1 MVNLKEV
8 LRRTSGLSAIRC
20 GDDVVKLTESRGRY
34 AEAARAIA
42 ALDPD
47 RIELLDSQGAVLRV
61 VSLHDDDDGDDVD
74 TQERDTMTASDLA
87 SLARV
92 LGDVADRAAMRHA
105 QAYQAAF
112 EAQTSLVRL
121 IAERLGSLE
130 KAWHRVILAE
140 YERAQIP
147 ASEDSTLDS
156 LAQSVISLAAA
167 KQGGAK

>member
-1 MVNLKEV
+1 VNLKEV

-20 GDDVVKLTESRGRY
+20 GDDIVRLTDSRGRY
-34 AEAARAIA
+34 AEAARAVA

-47 RIELLDSQGAVLRV
+47 RIELLDGQGAVLRV
-61 VSLHDDDDGDDVD
+61 VSLHDDDGDDVD

-140 YERAQIP
+140 YERAQVS
-147 ASEDSTLDS
+147 ASDDSTLDS

-167 KQGGAK
+167 KQGGTK